1 MKYLKTKLI
10 QFKQWIL
17 SIVIGRYSITPMTND
32 VMLENNKRYLE
43 LYNSIINDKNKIRF
57 H

>member
-43 LYNSIINDKNKIRF
+43 LYNSIINDL
-57 H
+57 

>member
-32 VMLENNKRYLE
+32 AMLENNKRYLKLLNE
-43 LYNSIINDKNKIRF
+43 ILN
-57 H
+57 